1 MSKTV
6 LLIESDTTFAREMS
20 AALEAKGFGVRV
32 SSDGREGVELA
43 RALHPDCVV
52 LCVELPGLSGY
63 SWCNRLKKDE
73 KLKSI
78 PLVITSSEATPET
91 FEQHRKLK
99 TRAEDYLIKPFP
111 PATLVERVGALVGMP
126 EASEEEDLV
135 TLADVE
141 LDGAGGGGGGGGAR
155 RVEEDADLRMLDDAF
170 DSISGGG
177 GSDEPSTRAPG
188 APVAEPPLTLL
199 PDADESPA
207 MLDLDREMA
216 EALASL
222 AEEAAAPARA
232 APLAASSARP
242 SVRLVEPTVEPAAV
256 DDETPILMED
266 VEVLPT
272 IDVTNESTLAA
283 LRASQEEARA
293 LREEVDRIKGVAAGW
308 ENAVGSRDHELLSTR
323 SRLEGAEESLRKLGS
338 NVEADREAL
347 RIAHER
353 SSELE
358 RELGALRPHLA
369 ESEKAASARGAE
381 AIEAV
386 DRAEAL
392 ERALEEAR
400 SELAVVQA
408 DAETLRAEADAL
420 RSESENLRA
429 EGTNLRSGV
438 DAGRVAAESLRAE
451 SDALRSAVETLRAEG
466 DALRSETETLRA
478 EGVNL
483 RSEVET
489 LRADGDALRSEAET
503 LRAEGVNLRAEV
515 VHLRDEVAGLRAAAE
530 KQGAEGAAFR
540 AETQAFRAAA
550 AAFRAEAEAR
560 TSALAQRLQE
570 MEGHAA
576 EHEDRVLR
584 AHQKIKS
591 DEKLREKTR
600 KALAMVLQVLEERSP
615 GDGSAP
621 PATPER

>member
-6 LLIESDTTFAREMS
+6 LLIESDPTFAREMS

-32 SSDGREGVELA
+32 SSDGKEGVELA

-52 LCVELPGLSGY
+52 LCVELTGLSGY

-126 EASEEEDLV
+126 APSDEEDMV

-141 LDGAGGGGGGGGAR
+141 LDGAASGGATPK
-155 RVEEDADLRMLDDAF
+155 EEDADLRMLDDAF

-207 MLDLDREMA
+207 VLDLDREMA

-222 AEEAAAPARA
+222 AEEAAVPARA
-232 APLAASSARP
+232 APLAAAPPRP
-242 SVRLVEPTVEPAAV
+242 SVRMVEPTVETAAE
-256 DDETPILMED
+256 DEETALQLED

-283 LRASQEEARA
+283 LGASQVEAQA
-293 LREEVDRIKGVAAGW
+293 LREDVERLRGVAAGL
-308 ENAVGSRDHELLSTR
+308 ENEVGSRDHELVSTR
-323 SRLEGAEESLRKLGS
+323 SRLESAEESLRKLGS
-338 NVEADREAL
+338 NLDADRESL

-353 SSELE
+353 TSELE

-400 SELAVVQA
+400 SELAIAQA
-408 DAETLRAEADAL
+408 DAEALRADGDTLRSEAESLRAEA
-420 RSESENLRA
+420 
-429 EGTNLRSGV
+429 TNLRSGV
-438 DAGRVAAESLRAE
+438 DAGRVAAESLRA
-451 SDALRSAVETLRAEG
+451 DG
-466 DALRSETETLRA
+466 DALRSEAESLRA
-478 EGVNL
+478 DRDAL
-483 RSEVET
+483 RSEAET

-515 VHLRDEVAGLRAAAE
+515 VHLRDEVAGLLAAAE
-530 KQGAEGAAFR
+530 KQVAEGAAFR
-540 AETQAFRAAA
+540 GAA
-550 AAFRAEAEAR
+550 AAFRSEAEAR
-560 TSALAQRLQE
+560 AAGLAQRLQE
-570 MEGHAA
+570 MEGTAA
-576 EHEDRVLR
+576 QHEERVLR
-584 AHQKIKS
+584 AYQKIKS

-600 KALAMVLQVLEERSP
+600 KALAMVIQVLEERSP
-615 GDGSAP
+615 GDGSVP